1 MKVENFQNHFRS
13 QVFYPGNSVAFKI
26 ASNTRLGRITEM
38 SIYWSEVISVFCSL
52 YQCNDTLY
60 LKSFRL
66 LLVED
71 FSNSKYVQVAGLRM
85 FFLLPG
91 VLKCMFCFIRQ
102 SLKFLHGEL
111 YKQPI
116 LSARDLGK
124 VRKQSNIWQLSIPAS
139 HSSALLGYR
148 RPDQLD
154 LRRRG
159 EAV

>member
-1 MKVENFQNHFRS
+1 MTIFW
-13 QVFYPGNSVAFKI
+13 
-26 ASNTRLGRITEM
+26 TER
-38 SIYWSEVISVFCSL
+38 ISVFCSL

-71 FSNSKYVQVAGLRM
+71 FSNSKYVQFAGLRM
-85 FFLLPG
+85 FFVLPG

-124 VRKQSNIWQLSIPAS
+124 VRSERAI
-139 HSSALLGYR
+139 SSS
-148 RPDQLD
+148 
-154 LRRRG
+154 
-159 EAV
+159 